1 MMLALRAYAPAC
13 LSLGREKLHRHADQ
27 LGQVLGGEK
36 QESHWARHASG
47 SLTSCLMRV
56 DWPAQPYLK
65 PAQTI

>member
-1 MMLALRAYAPAC
+1 MTLARRAYAPARLC
-13 LSLGREKLHRHADQ
+13 LGREKLHRHADQ

-36 QESHWARHASG
+36 QERHWARQRQRLAY
-47 SLTSCLMRV
+47 LMRV